1 MHKLVTP
8 RGWEYNAASFV
19 KIGGRYYDTDDLTPE
34 RRADVR
40 RAEALRRA
48 ENARFTVERG
58 VAGLSWQLDG
68 RTESL
73 RFRLRDGRIL

>member
-34 RRADVR
+34 QHQYVDTCMNMKGLNSLFAGEREYY
-40 RAEALRRA
+40 AEGLRPFQ
-48 ENARFTVERG
+48 EVFPG
-58 VAGLSWQLDG
+58 
-68 RTESL
+68 
-73 RFRLRDGRIL
+73 F